1 MKGDLTGQLNGAE
14 HSESAERAD
23 RSVQPEDLGRSD
35 GAEPLAGTRPF
46 HRGTVS
52 FVRRDDR
59 LRPRLSRTWDT
70 NHEMWVLDVPRGEA
84 SMSVAP
90 GYLLDAERDFGR
102 TAPLVVEIG
111 SGTGDAVAQGAQA
124 RPGTNFLAVE
134 VYRPGLASTVAK
146 IVRHDLT
153 NVRMVQADAVQ
164 VLRHMLAPGSAAEI
178 WVFFADP
185 WPKNRHHKRR
195 LVNPA
200 FAELAASRL
209 VPGGTLRLATDWADY
224 ATQMRDVLGACG
236 SLTNPWRG
244 STPPPPA
251 GVCLPA
257 EPAGLTEQEALE
269 MGFAPRF
276 QGRVMTRFEQKAL
289 ESGRTIYDLE
299 LCRHLPPSRSPDGV
313 G

>member
-1 MKGDLTGQLNGAE
+1 MKGDLTGQLRDAE
-14 HSESAERAD
+14 HLTGLEQCDSSGQIAD
-23 RSVQPEDLGRSD
+23 TGH
-35 GAEPLAGTRPF
+35 F

-59 LRPRLSRTWDT
+59 LRPRLQRTWDR
-70 NHEMWVLDVPRGEA
+70 NHERWVLDVPRGEA
-84 SMSVAP
+84 TMSVAP
-90 GYLLDAERDFGR
+90 GYLLDPERDFGR
-102 TAPLVVEIG
+102 VAPLVVEIG
-111 SGTGDAVAQGAQA
+111 SGTGDAVAQAAQA

-146 IVRHDLT
+146 IVRHELT
-153 NVRMVQADAVQ
+153 NVRLVQADAVQ
-164 VLRHMLAPGSAAEI
+164 VLKHMLEPGSAAEI

-185 WPKNRHHKRR
+185 WHKNRHHKRR

-224 ATQMRDVLGACG
+224 ATQMRDVLAACG

-244 STPPPPA
+244 PTTPA
-251 GVCLPA
+251 QARVSLPA
-257 EPAGLTEQEALE
+257 ARSAQADLADLADLADVVDQEALE
-269 MGFAPRF
+269 TGFAPRF
-276 QGRVMTRFEQKAL
+276 QGRVMTRFEQKAM

-299 LCRHLPPSRSPDGV
+299 LCRHFPPVGSASGV